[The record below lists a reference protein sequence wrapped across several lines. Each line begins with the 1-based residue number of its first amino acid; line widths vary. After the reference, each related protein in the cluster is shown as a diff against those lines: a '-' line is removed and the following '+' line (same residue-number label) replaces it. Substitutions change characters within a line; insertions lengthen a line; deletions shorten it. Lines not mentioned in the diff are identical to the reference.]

1 MHAAYERMYSAAN
14 IRPHRIPPYSVHQ
27 PSTSSASASGMSNG
41 MRSTSAI
48 MVMRNRAAPRGS
60 RKMFQTLPS
69 FWPIWKSTISMMLNE
84 PLSTA
89 TPRTVMSRGISYAVS
104 WAAER
109 IPPIKVYLLLEAHPA
124 KKTPSGATPKIAI
137 MKRRESSGLAA

>member
-14 IRPHRIPPYSVHQ
+14 IKPQRIPPYSVHQ

-48 MVMRNRAAPRGS
+48 IVTRKSSAPSGIRN
-60 RKMFQTLPS
+60 MFQTLPS
-69 FWPIWKSTISMMLNE
+69 SCPIWKSTISMMLNE

-89 TPRTVMSRGISYAVS
+89 TPRTVIKSGIS
-104 WAAER
+104 
-109 IPPIKVYLLLEAHPA
+109 
-124 KKTPSGATPKIAI
+124 
-137 MKRRESSGLAA
+137 